1 MRFYNTFLVRD
12 DAICPNYGAPETNLR
27 PRCAATRSGLEVQP
41 AKMKRVRPVTFVNRR
56 WILRRRPDGAI
67 GAEDLEFVAA
77 PIADLRPGEVLVR
90 NIYLSLNPTHRI
102 WMSDRDQYMAPVA
115 IGEVMRG
122 GTTGV
127 VEASLSQRYAPG
139 DLVTV
144 GMGGWELYT
153 VAAEAQVSRVRRAPG
168 IPLTATMSVLGGT
181 GLTAYFGMTDVARP
195 TPGGTVVVTAAAG
208 AVGSVAGQIARIM
221 GARVV
226 GICGSSSKRAWLES
240 CLGFEG
246 AVDYRNEDVGAAL
259 DRLCPDGIDVA
270 FENVGGA
277 ILDAILPRM
286 NNFGRIAVCGL
297 ISTYNSP
304 PPVLGPT
311 DFDRVLMR
319 RLTLRGFII
328 SDYFPRAR
336 EGFDALSAWVADGR
350 ILWKDHVVAGL
361 ENAVAALGLL
371 FTGEHDGKLL
381 VQISEEP

>member
-1 MRFYNTFLVRD
+1 MK
-12 DAICPNYGAPETNLR
+12 NLQW
-27 PRCAATRSGLEVQP
+27 V
-41 AKMKRVRPVTFVNRR
+41 
-56 WILRRRPDGAI
+56 LRRRPHGDLRDG
-67 GAEDLEFVAA
+67 DLELATA
-77 PIADLRPGEVLVR
+77 ELRPLELGEVLVR

-102 WMSDRDQYMAPVA
+102 WMSDHDQYMAPVA

-127 VEASLSQRYAPG
+127 VEASRSERHAVG
-139 DLVTV
+139 DLVMV

-153 VAAEAQVSRVRRAPG
+153 VAAEAQVSKVRRAPG

-195 TPGGTVVVTAAAG
+195 AAGETVVVTAAAG

-226 GICGSSSKRAWLES
+226 GICGSPSKRAWLES
-240 CLGFEG
+240 GLGFEG
-246 AVDYRNEDVGAAL
+246 AVDYRNDDVGAAL
-259 DRLCPDGIDVA
+259 DRLCPDGIDVD
-270 FENVGGA
+270 FENVGGS
-277 ILDAILPRM
+277 ILDSILPRM

-319 RLTLRGFII
+319 RLKLQGFII

-381 VQISEEP
+381 LQISEEP